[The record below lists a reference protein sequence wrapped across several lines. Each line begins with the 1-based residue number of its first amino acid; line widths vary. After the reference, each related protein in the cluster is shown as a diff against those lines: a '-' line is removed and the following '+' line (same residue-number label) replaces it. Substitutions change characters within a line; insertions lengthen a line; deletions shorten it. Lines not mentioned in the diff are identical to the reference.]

1 MIKTVVVFGG
11 SNPTPADYA
20 QALQLGQLLGS
31 RGWTVITGGYIG
43 TMEAVSRGAA
53 EQGGHVVGVT
63 CDEIERFRPVG
74 PNPWV
79 QEERRFPTLL
89 GRLQEMITAG
99 DAAIALPGG
108 PGTLTEICL
117 LWNHLLIGALP
128 PRPLILV
135 GAGWREVMQTFF
147 AALGDYIPPPQ
158 RRWLS
163 FAENVEQAVHQIE
176 HYKAPLS

>member
-1 MIKTVVVFGG
+1 MTKTIVVFGG
-11 SNPTPADYA
+11 SNPDSHDYD
-20 QALQLGQLLGS
+20 QALKLGRLLGS
-31 RGWTVITGGYIG
+31 RGWTVVTGGYIG

-79 QEERRFPTLL
+79 QEERRYSTLFE
-89 GRLQEMITAG
+89 RLQEMVTAG

-108 PGTLTEICL
+108 AGTLTEICL
-117 LWNHLLIGALP
+117 LWNHLLIGALT

-135 GAGWREVMQTFF
+135 GSGWQTVMTTFF
-147 AALGDYIPPPQ
+147 TVLGDYTPLPQ

-163 FAENVEQAVHQIE
+163 FTEDVEQAVHLIE
-176 HYKAPLS
+176 IMDLSPS